1 MDKYEV
7 FKSVIFRTKSFKALI
22 IFILIIACFVLQLSS
37 NGVSETQLQKEPEFQ
52 AKSESLVKS
61 ESFQD
66 VENYQLFDEEDK
78 DIIQEEKSPNQDLIP
93 ELDKKLEPESK
104 SDEVYE
110 NENSSGGDE
119 YQEKKTDFASKKHS
133 DAFEVQNMVNQGFK
147 FMDNF
152 VDSDSENYVA
162 FKTMFSLWNPESS
175 KWAVQA
181 SRKYKK
187 ALDMRPS
194 KPKDWYPEPDKDRR
208 IKRTVEVEQCG
219 CQREI
224 LAHTMV
230 DYEGG
235 DHGNKSI
242 STCSYHS
249 FYRGAKQ
256 KIVSFSFYGNPNS
269 TQGKERKYFQGI
281 QLNLAEMPKIY
292 DDWVL
297 RVYYDLEPDH
307 HLMKD
312 MCEMACSNPNIDL
325 CYVKELPGLGDISK
339 VFAMNWRFMP
349 MLDPQVSHMVSRDL
363 DSLIT
368 QREKDAVE
376 EWLDSDKAFHFMR
389 DHPAHSIE
397 VLGSGWGI
405 RMSPL
410 ERTFIDSAFM
420 RAVKD
425 PIFWAPR
432 DAYGPDQ
439 GFLKR

>member
-7 FKSVIFRTKSFKALI
+7 FKSVIFRTKSFKALVI
-22 IFILIIACFVLQLSS
+22 LILIIACFVLQLSS
-37 NGVSETQLQKEPEFQ
+37 NGVSEVVPEFQ

-66 VENYQLFDEEDK
+66 FEEDKSAVENYQLFDEEDK
-78 DIIQEEKSPNQDLIP
+78 DIIQEEKSPTLDLIP
-93 ELDKKLEPESK
+93 EVESESK

-110 NENSSGGDE
+110 NENSFK
-119 YQEKKTDFASKKHS
+119 EKSKKHS
-133 DAFEVQNMVNQGFK
+133 GAFEVQNMVNQGFK

-152 VDSDSENYVA
+152 VDSDSQNYVA

-181 SRKYKK
+181 SRNYKK
-187 ALDMRPS
+187 ALDIRS
-194 KPKDWYPEPDKDRR
+194 SRPKDWYPEPDKDRS